1 MTDPNVGA
9 VLAQYN
15 LATAKSLGQ
24 NFLRD
29 GNVLQKIADAA
40 CPAARILE
48 IGAGIGSLT
57 SLLCEGAGEVVTV
70 EIDRKLEPL
79 LSAEVPHENHRFL
92 WQDIL
97 KTDLST
103 VFEETYTVVGNL
115 PYYITTEILMQ
126 LYEHIDCWDHAV
138 LMVQREVAERLLA
151 GPGSKEYRAAS
162 VITQS
167 LCDGE
172 LLFEVPPHCFYPPPH
187 VHSAVLRL
195 TPKKERPEAM
205 PFIAFAK
212 AAFAARRKKMTSSAA
227 LQQLLHIDKNGLLS
241 LLSEAGLP
249 TDSRAETFNPADFC
263 KLYKL
268 AQRKKGY
275 FFKL

>member
-1 MTDPNVGA
+1 MNDPNVGA

-29 GNVLQKIADAA
+29 GGVLQEIAEAA
-40 CPAARILE
+40 CPAERILE

-57 SLLCEGAGEVVTV
+57 ALLCEGAEQVVTV

-79 LSAEVPHENHRFL
+79 LRAEVPFENHTFL

-97 KTDLST
+97 KTDLAA
-103 VFEETYTVVGNL
+103 VYEGKPYTVVGNL

-126 LYEHIDCWDHAV
+126 LFKSIDHWGCAV
-138 LMVQREVAERLLA
+138 LMVQKEVAERLLA

-162 VITQS
+162 VITQA
-167 LCDGE
+167 LCERE

-195 TPKKERPEAM
+195 TPKQDRPKAKE
-205 PFIAFAK
+205 FIALAK
-212 AAFAARRKKMTSSAA
+212 AAFAARRKKLTSSSA
-227 LQQLLHIDKNGLLS
+227 LQQLLHTDKNGLTA
-241 LLSEAGLP
+241 LLCEAGFP
-249 TDSRAETFNPADFC
+249 PESRAEAFTPAEFC
-263 KLYKL
+263 HLYKL
-268 AQRKKGY
+268 AQKKMG
-275 FFKL
+275 